1 MRDRGEHA
9 DAQPRRTAFDV
20 DVDVV
25 PVPLQIACVFLGR
38 ATLPSRWTAAVRTGT
53 MKIFKVAPVLGDTL
67 DGEPKARGD
76 VNDGVESGGGRRT
89 AEGGAGVRRGT
100 EYAELLRLVRA
111 EGLLDRRVGYY
122 RARIA
127 LTVTLFA
134 AGWTVFVWLGPSWWQ
149 LVVAAFLAVL
159 FVQLGFLGHDAGHRQ
174 VFRSGRHNDLLGLL
188 CANLLIGLSYSW
200 WIEKHNRHHANPN
213 HVERD
218 PDIVAG
224 GVVFTKAQARA
235 RRSRIGRWVAHHQA
249 ALFFPMLLFEGA
261 ALHVA
266 GIVALCA
273 GPAGHARRV
282 EAVLLTAHVVGYLG
296 AVFLVLPPVQ
306 AVAFIAVQQ
315 GLFGVYLGCS
325 FAPAHKGMLLLGPDD
340 QLDFLRRQVLTSRNI
355 RGGCW
360 VDLAMGGL
368 NYQIEH
374 HLFPS
379 MPSPALRR
387 AQPLVRTFCVRHDLP
402 YEESTLT
409 GSYVL
414 VLRYLREVG
423 AGRSAAA
430 ASAGRSA

>member
-1 MRDRGEHA
+1 VNAGAES
-9 DAQPRRTAFDV
+9 PGG
-20 DVDVV
+20 
-25 PVPLQIACVFLGR
+25 PLR
-38 ATLPSRWTAAVRTGT
+38 P
-53 MKIFKVAPVLGDTL
+53 AP
-67 DGEPKARGD
+67 
-76 VNDGVESGGGRRT
+76 
-89 AEGGAGVRRGT
+89 VRRGS
-100 EYAELLRLVRA
+100 EYAALSRLVRA
-111 EGLLDRRVGYY
+111 EGLLDRRPGYY

-127 LTVTLFA
+127 LTVALFA
-134 AGWTVFVWLGPSWWQ
+134 TGWTVFVWLGPSWWQ
-149 LVVAAFLAVL
+149 LVVAALLAIA

-213 HVERD
+213 HVDRD

-235 RRSRIGRWVAHHQA
+235 RRSRAGRWVAHHQA
-249 ALFFPMLLFEGA
+249 ALFFPMLLLEGA

-266 GIVALCA
+266 SITALRA
-273 GPAGHARRV
+273 RPVDRARRV
-282 EAVLLTAHVVGYLG
+282 ESVLLSAHVVGYLA

-325 FAPAHKGMLLLGPDD
+325 FAPAHKGMPLLATRD

-355 RGGCW
+355 RGGHW

-379 MPSPALRR
+379 MPSPVLRR
-387 AQPLVRTFCVRHDLP
+387 AQPLVRDFCLRHDLP
-402 YEESTLT
+402 YQESTLT
-409 GSYVL
+409 GSFVL
-414 VLRYLREVG
+414 VLRYLHDVGGASPSGPRQQASRERTISRLTG
-423 AGRSAAA
+423 
-430 ASAGRSA
+430 

>member
-1 MRDRGEHA
+1 MS
-9 DAQPRRTAFDV
+9 V
-20 DVDVV
+20 D
-25 PVPLQIACVFLGR
+25 L
-38 ATLPSRWTAAVRTGT
+38 
-53 MKIFKVAPVLGDTL
+53 VAPVLGDTV
-67 DGEPKARGD
+67 DGERGACGD
-76 VNDGVESGGGRRT
+76 VNDGGEPGGSPS
-89 AEGGAGVRRGT
+89 APARRGS

-111 EGLLDRRVGYY
+111 EGLLDRRLGYY

-127 LTVTLFA
+127 LTVALFA
-134 AGWTVFVWLGPSWWQ
+134 AGWAVFVWLGPSWWQ
-149 LVVAAFLAVL
+149 LVVAALLAIA

-213 HVERD
+213 HVDRD
-218 PDIVAG
+218 PDIDAG

-249 ALFFPMLLFEGA
+249 VLFFPMLLFEGA

-266 GIVALCA
+266 GIRALHA
-273 GPAGHARRV
+273 RPAGHTRRV
-282 EAVLLTAHVVGYLG
+282 DAVLLSAHVVGYFA

-325 FAPAHKGMLLLGPDD
+325 FAPAHKGMPLLGPGD

-355 RGGCW
+355 RGGRW
-360 VDLAMGGL
+360 VDMAMGGL

-379 MPSPALRR
+379 MPSPMLRR
-387 AQPLVRTFCVRHDLP
+387 AQPLVRAFCLRHDLP
-402 YEESTLT
+402 YQESTLT

-414 VLRYLREVG
+414 VLRYLRDVG
-423 AGRSAAA
+423 ADRSAAA
-430 ASAGRSA
+430 ASARRSD